1 MACTSRSDGR
11 SDGRSG
17 GRSDRRTDGRSD
29 ERTDGRTTDARTD
42 GRTHGP
48 TVGCMGGRTDGRTG
62 DRTVGRTEQGVWA
75 TNVARTHET
84 YRTYSLSKGVG
95 RKVYGPKNLFCT
107 FIEYFVG
114 AQIAMNN
121 AQWVIDLY
129 GAYGVFDR
137 PKNMHHMLPITY
149 SVSHVATKH

>member
-11 SDGRSG
+11 SDGRSV
-17 GRSDRRTDGRSD
+17 GRTVGQTHGRTVGRTDGRSD
-29 ERTDGRTTDARTD
+29 DGRTDGRSDARTD
-42 GRTHGP
+42 GRMH
-48 TVGCMGGRTDGRTG
+48 GRTDGRTG
-62 DRTVGRTEQGVWA
+62 GRTVGRTEQGVWA